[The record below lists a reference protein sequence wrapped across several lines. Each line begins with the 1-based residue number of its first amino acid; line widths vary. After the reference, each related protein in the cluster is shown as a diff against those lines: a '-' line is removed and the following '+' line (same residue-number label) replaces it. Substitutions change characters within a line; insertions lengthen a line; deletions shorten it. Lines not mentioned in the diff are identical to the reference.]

1 MAYPLLE
8 AISHR
13 DCENKQVGG
22 AKSAELA
29 ETFEVPPQ
37 DVFEF
42 AKMPA
47 GFWSRKILRFLMR
60 VILPC

>member
-29 ETFEVPPQ
+29 ETFEVPTRC
-37 DVFEF
+37 
-42 AKMPA
+42 
-47 GFWSRKILRFLMR
+47 S
-60 VILPC
+60 